1 MSEVSFQVQD
11 KLTANFV
18 GLWPGAEIVP
28 IERNTQFTGSKFRVV
43 KGYLPP
49 FENISVT
56 DIKYGHYKGN
66 ENERTQNICLTKCEG
81 LKFMAISLGG
91 TFGSRD
97 GAKKLLSMENFV
109 LTPKGGDVSEWSRTT
124 GLRTVNWYV
133 LPPNR
138 FSENAI
144 VYSIR
149 TWKESENT
157 ENVVSVNEMLSVT
170 DVPTGSEEPMDFYRL
185 KECTM
190 TQICDMTMY
199 AIFNNVNIEYV
210 EQFIWYAVCNNLS
223 KYYENLVILL
233 YQQGIRWRHGALM
246 AIFARSN
253 PAITKEFVS
262 YLAEDMMNVDNE
274 EDAFLDLFVDDI
286 AKGSKVGFGAK
297 KLDWIIEK
305 EIRDISDLFRD
316 PWIYYYP
323 KRSLAL
329 DSLHDP
335 VETPA
340 FKSVRLVSLNLSHG
354 MISSMVGC
362 VEVEI
367 DGKIIKVTLNT
378 DDIIEPGVVLR
389 SAEHGSDDLSD
400 EIKDRARDIV
410 KDRLVNGP
418 GLVFKHT
425 PEQIDSSLRKK
436 MIMMPPLGG
445 SSIINQD
452 CSRKNFPNL
461 PYIESTVDIFEDD
474 SALTKKNIFKNRYI
488 KGMRSDAYSVI
499 AEYFQGID
507 PVVMSRVIAVGR
519 NYSHHFEMNSM
530 PSSVDI
536 AAFQVL
542 VAISS
547 VVPSALKY
555 NGIKFTVLNGA
566 IYWDICER
574 FMRMRPVD
582 GHQWNLSNRLRTYVL
597 RPYQEKAVNLLVNSV
612 NNVDIVWLPPGAG
625 KTLIVMEYFRR
636 MSGKSAATNYFVW
649 TTVPEAITNLK
660 EQLVD
665 CGLRYN
671 EVSFNKGGNST
682 FKEFSINIIPH
693 DHLIKIDMMVLD
705 NVLTN
710 STLVI
715 DEFHKCMGK
724 SLRSDIAHLLT
735 KTAMRTI
742 LMTGTIVKDLKT
754 PGELVRYLESGVRF
768 PVTTHNYFVALG
780 KVVTERVPSASII
793 SCKEIECNEDA
804 LERMVND
811 TRDVVKKR
819 QLGVFICV
827 ETSSIQNKVAE
838 LLRDLRVFKIGE
850 EKPSWGPDYMPIK
863 NENGEII
870 PGAIDDMGA
879 PHVVITTKTH
889 VAGYEMNRYT
899 IMFMLLFKSN
909 DATRRQA
916 FGRIDRQTNIAKEIE
931 YYIYYNASDAKMME
945 NYSNVGDF
953 ADSLNDLQSGE
964 GGRKYNKAEQEE
976 HMRNAREKA
985 DEAKRERGRFERENR
1000 NSRHGPIIE
1009 AHILLGLDPKTRPS
1023 KSELSKAFRA
1033 IAIKFHPDKFMD
1045 NDSMRIAAQENMV
1058 KINNANDLLKAHYD
1072 Y

>member
-1 MSEVSFQVQD
+1 MSEVNFQAQD
-11 KLTANFV
+11 KLTINIV

-28 IERNTQFTGSKFRVV
+28 VKKNTQFTGTKFRVM
-43 KGYLPP
+43 KGSLPP
-49 FENISVT
+49 FVNVSTAEIA
-56 DIKYGHYKGN
+56 YGHYKGKD
-66 ENERTQNICLTKCEG
+66 ERTENYCLTKCEG

-91 TFGSRD
+91 KFGSID
-97 GAKKLLSMENFV
+97 EAKKLLNMESFV
-109 LTPKGGDVSEWSRTT
+109 LTPKGGDVSGWSRTT
-124 GLRTVNWYV
+124 GLRTENWYV

-138 FSENAI
+138 FSDNAI
-144 VYSIR
+144 VYSLK
-149 TWKESENT
+149 TWKECHDAENI
-157 ENVVSVNEMLSVT
+157 VSVNEMLCVT
-170 DVPTGSEEPMDFYRL
+170 DVPTGSEEPMDFDRL
-185 KECTM
+185 KRCTM
-190 TQICDMTMY
+190 TQICNMTMY
-199 AIFNNVNIEYV
+199 AIFNDVNIEYV
-210 EQFIWYAVCNNLS
+210 KQFIWYGVCNNLS
-223 KYYENLVILL
+223 KYYENIVMLL
-233 YQQGIRWRHGALM
+233 HQQGIMWRHGALM
-246 AIFARSN
+246 AVFARSN
-253 PAITKEFVS
+253 PAITKDFVTF
-262 YLAEDMMNVDNE
+262 LAEDMMNLDNE
-274 EDAFLDLFVDDI
+274 EDKFLDLFVDNI
-286 AKGSKVGFGAK
+286 AKASKVGFGAK

-305 EIRDISDLFRD
+305 EIRDISDLFRE
-316 PWIYYYP
+316 PWVRYYP

-340 FKSVRLVSLNLSHG
+340 FKSVRLVSMKLSHG
-354 MISSMVGC
+354 MISSMIGC
-362 VEVEI
+362 VEVEL
-367 DGKIIKVTLNT
+367 DGRIIKVTLNT

-400 EIKDRARDIV
+400 EVKDRARAIV
-410 KDRLVNGP
+410 KDWLVNGP

-436 MIMMPPLGG
+436 MILMPPLGG

-452 CSRKNFPNL
+452 CSRKNFPDL
-461 PYIESTVDIFEDD
+461 PYIESPVDIFEDD
-474 SALTKKNIFKNRYI
+474 SPLTKKNIFKNRYI
-488 KGMRSDAYSVI
+488 KGMRADAYSVI
-499 AEYFQGID
+499 AEYLQGVD

-519 NYSHHFEMNSM
+519 NYSHYFEMSST
-530 PSSVDI
+530 PSNVDI
-536 AAFQVL
+536 AAFHVF

-547 VVPSALKY
+547 VVPSALMY

-566 IYWDICER
+566 IYWDICEK
-574 FMRMRPVD
+574 FMRMRPID
-582 GHQWNLSNRLRTYVL
+582 GLQWKLSNRLRTYVL
-597 RPYQEKAVNLLVNSV
+597 RPYQEKAVTSLVNSV

-636 MSGKSAATNYFVW
+636 MSDKSAATNYFVW
-649 TTVPEAITNLK
+649 TTVPEAIMNLK

-665 CGLRYN
+665 NGLQYN
-671 EVSFNKGGNST
+671 EISFNKGGNST

-693 DHLIKIDMMVLD
+693 DHLIKIDMTALD

-768 PVTTHNYFVALG
+768 PVTPYNYFVALG

-793 SCKEIECNEDA
+793 SCKEIECDENA
-804 LERMVND
+804 LERMAND

-819 QLGVFICV
+819 KLGVFICV

-850 EKPSWGPDYMPIK
+850 EKPSWGPDYMPVK
-863 NENGEII
+863 NDKGETI

-931 YYIYYNASDAKMME
+931 YYVYYNRSESKMME
-945 NYSNVGDF
+945 NYSTVGDF

-976 HMRNAREKA
+976 HMKNARERANDARQEK
-985 DEAKRERGRFERENR
+985 EKFERENR
-1000 NSRHGPIIE
+1000 NSRNGPIIE
-1009 AHILLGLDPKTRPS
+1009 AHVLLGLDPKTRPG
-1023 KSELSKAFRA
+1023 KTELAKAFKA
-1033 IAIKFHPDKFMD
+1033 MAIKFHPDKFMGGD
-1045 NDSMRIAAQENMV
+1045 ESIRIAAEQNMK
-1058 KINNANDLLKAHYD
+1058 KINGANDLLKDHYN